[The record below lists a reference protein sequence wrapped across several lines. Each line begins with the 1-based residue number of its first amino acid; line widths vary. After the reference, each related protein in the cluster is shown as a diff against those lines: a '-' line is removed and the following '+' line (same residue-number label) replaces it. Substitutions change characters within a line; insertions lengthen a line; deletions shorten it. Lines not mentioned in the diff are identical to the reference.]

1 MLVVGADGGGLLA
14 ARTGPVF
21 SFEAP
26 FLHALERNHL
36 VNEMSSL
43 GQKLGVH
50 SEMVPIG

>member
-14 ARTGPVF
+14 VRTGPVF
-21 SFEAP
+21 SLEAP

-36 VNEMSSL
+36 VDEMSSL

-50 SEMVPIG
+50 SQRMSIC